1 MLRAMTSA
9 AAATAIILAYRRWR
23 QCKQS
28 PCICEPIDIVFGYGS
43 IINCSSRN
51 CTKGGACCCRAAV
64 LCTLKPSAGWERAW
78 CFRASTGFTA
88 LGLRPGNPESGA
100 VCGVA
105 FPVGG
110 SLAAFD
116 KREAGYAR
124 REISREE
131 LACCLDT
138 DRNFR
143 CDCAC
148 AAAADVGRR
157 TLERVS
163 SLSRLLQPPPSGCH
177 ALTMRRF
184 ASWLDGDEAGA
195 AGAAAGS
202 SAAAAPFRVW
212 AYVPLAQNLCLP
224 SRAYPICE
232 SYLDVVLH
240 GCLEWGG
247 EPLALAFCETT
258 AGWSEC
264 FLDDVVVSRRPWL
277 HRPTSW
283 AQIER
288 VLRSRADITL
298 VGHRSAPPTRPLHL
312 TTRRPRP
319 SPRACIGGALIA
331 IPPRRVSARAR
342 TCHGRFSDVC
352 ICVCVCVWRVVLI
365 VSSVRSEDAA
375 AAAQGSFDALAELV
389 HEQHLAL
396 HELRL
401 HVGRLETRLE
411 AVAGYSPSSHL
422 IEAANGHEGGTA
434 LNVPNAPPPS
444 VLATPAH
451 AAKAGSGHEYNGVR
465 RPPMWAPLTPIVVR
479 NTLAAS
485 PGPNAQPYPL
495 AEQPGASGPAAS
507 CIVADGHGAGCL
519 TCESPRKRA
528 LREQSPSLALA
539 LARAEQRK
547 THGDVVVEM
556 APLSPLD

>member
-195 AGAAAGS
+195 AGAAAGA

-312 TTRRPRP
+312 TTRRPPVLCTSPPAALAPHPAHASEGPSSLSPPDAFPRVHEPATADFLMCVYVCVCACGASYSLCPQCAPRTRP
-319 SPRACIGGALIA
+319 
-331 IPPRRVSARAR
+331 PPRRAPS
-342 TCHGRFSDVC
+342 TP
-352 ICVCVCVWRVVLI
+352 
-365 VSSVRSEDAA
+365 
-375 AAAQGSFDALAELV
+375 
-389 HEQHLAL
+389 
-396 HELRL
+396 
-401 HVGRLETRLE
+401 
-411 AVAGYSPSSHL
+411 SPSSS
-422 IEAANGHEGGTA
+422 T
-434 LNVPNAPPPS
+434 S
-444 VLATPAH
+444 
-451 AAKAGSGHEYNGVR
+451 
-465 RPPMWAPLTPIVVR
+465 
-479 NTLAAS
+479 NTS
-485 PGPNAQPYPL
+485 RCM
-495 AEQPGASGPAAS
+495 S
-507 CIVADGHGAGCL
+507 CVC
-519 TCESPRKRA
+519 T
-528 LREQSPSLALA
+528 
-539 LARAEQRK
+539 
-547 THGDVVVEM
+547 
-556 APLSPLD
+556 

>member
-1 MLRAMTSA
+1 
-9 AAATAIILAYRRWR
+9 
-23 QCKQS
+23 
-28 PCICEPIDIVFGYGS
+28 
-43 IINCSSRN
+43 
-51 CTKGGACCCRAAV
+51 
-64 LCTLKPSAGWERAW
+64 
-78 CFRASTGFTA
+78 
-88 LGLRPGNPESGA
+88 
-100 VCGVA
+100 
-105 FPVGG
+105 
-110 SLAAFD
+110 
-116 KREAGYAR
+116 
-124 REISREE
+124 
-131 LACCLDT
+131 
-138 DRNFR
+138 
-143 CDCAC
+143 
-148 AAAADVGRR
+148 
-157 TLERVS
+157 
-163 SLSRLLQPPPSGCH
+163 
-177 ALTMRRF
+177 
-184 ASWLDGDEAGA
+184 
-195 AGAAAGS
+195 
-202 SAAAAPFRVW
+202 
-212 AYVPLAQNLCLP
+212 VPLAQNLCLP

-298 VGHRSAPPTRPLHL
+298 VGHRM
-312 TTRRPRP
+312 
-319 SPRACIGGALIA
+319 
-331 IPPRRVSARAR
+331 
-342 TCHGRFSDVC
+342 
-352 ICVCVCVWRVVLI
+352 
-365 VSSVRSEDAA
+365 RSEDAA

-422 IEAANGHEGGTA
+422 LEAANGHEGGTA